1 MGKRIGKYKV
11 DKRDEELS
19 LRDGGSIDGNLNV
32 QGTSTF
38 KETMSS
44 NYLDFITGYEGN
56 LTATAVA
63 ITDGEGDTADN
74 AASNAPGAVGIA
86 PAVVSASAV
95 NTAAFDSSAAQSI
108 FLPKATAN
116 AHLAIRFTGDM
127 DEANAITIHA
137 SGSALAD
144 GSNGAA
150 AGTVFSK
157 QVVGPLGAGISVLSA
172 GTGAT
177 PTSNKII
184 YTPAAAA
191 TNCIQAGSTWHFYA
205 IKDDEWS
212 VRIFNVPE
220 TTGVT
225 GTFTVA

>member
-1 MGKRIGKYKV
+1 SMA
-11 DKRDEELS
+11 
-19 LRDGGSIDGNLNV
+19 DGGTVGGDLNV
-32 QGTSTF
+32 SGITRLGSTI
-38 KETMSS
+38 TG
-44 NYLDFITGYEGN
+44 NYLDFMTGYEGN

-74 AASNAPGAVGIA
+74 AASNAPGAAGIA

-108 FLPKATAN
+108 FLPKCKLDT
-116 AHLAIRFTGDM
+116 HLAVRFTGDM

-157 QVVGPLGAGISVLSA
+157 QVIGPLGAGISVLSA

-191 TNCIQAGSTWHFYA
+191 TNCIQAGSTWHFYG
-205 IKDDEWS
+205 IKEDEWL

-220 TTGVT
+220 TSGIT

>member
-11 DKRDEELS
+11 DQRDEELS
-19 LRDGGSIDGNLNV
+19 LRDGGQVDGNFRVN
-32 QGTSTF
+32 GT
-38 KETMSS
+38 MGG
-44 NYLDFITGYEGN
+44 NYLDFLAGYEGN

-63 ITDGEGDTADN
+63 ITDAEADTAGG
-74 AASNAPGAVGIA
+74 SAPGAAGIA
-86 PAVVSASAV
+86 PVVVSASAV
-95 NTAAFDSSAAQSI
+95 NTFAGDSGAVAAI
-108 FLPKATAN
+108 YLPKANAN

-127 DEANAITIHA
+127 DENNALTIHA

-144 GSNGAA
+144 GNNGAA

-157 QVVGPLGAGISVLSA
+157 QVIGPLGAGISVLSG
-172 GTGAT
+172 GTSSV

-184 YTPAAAA
+184 YTPANGVA

-205 IKDDEWS
+205 IKEDEWS

>member
-1 MGKRIGKYKV
+1 MGKGIGKYKV
-11 DKRDEELS
+11 DQRDEELS
-19 LRDGGSIDGNLNV
+19 LRDGGQVDGNFRVN
-32 QGTSTF
+32 GT
-38 KETMSS
+38 MGG
-44 NYLDFITGYEGN
+44 NYLDFMTGYEGN

-74 AASNAPGAVGIA
+74 AASNAPGAAGIA

-108 FLPKATAN
+108 FLPKCKLDT
-116 AHLAIRFTGDM
+116 HLAVRFTGDM

-157 QVVGPLGAGISVLSA
+157 QVIGPLGAGISVLSA

-177 PTSNKII
+177 PTSNSLQTLYVVFPGVLI
-184 YTPAAAA
+184 A
-191 TNCIQAGSTWHFYA
+191 S
-205 IKDDEWS
+205 
-212 VRIFNVPE
+212 FNI
-220 TTGVT
+220 
-225 GTFTVA
+225 